1 MTIEQQIDA
10 AIQRA
15 KDISYI
21 WADEFLTKESQGDS
35 VCGEVKLFLLGQW
48 MFILKDYKI
57 YNFGSAGSITPEWTC
72 VSLDEIRLLI
82 SKINAIQCN

>member
-1 MTIEQQIDA
+1 MTIEQQIDS

-21 WADEFLTKESQGDS
+21 WADEFLTKESQGDE

-57 YNFGSAGSITPEWTC
+57 YNFGDAGVIVPEWTC
-72 VSLDEIRLLI
+72 VILDEIRLLI